1 VTAPNPPRPSRAEL
15 TERIARRIARE
26 FRDGQVVNLG
36 AGLPMA
42 CVDYIPADLDIVFHS
57 EQGLLG
63 YGARVSRR
71 DEINPYLL
79 NAGRQAVLPRP
90 GMAIVDHAGSF
101 SIVRSGRIDIT
112 VLGGL
117 QVSVTGDLA
126 NCWLPGKVAGGMGG
140 AQDLADRAAMV
151 VVAMGHLAQGEPR
164 IVEKLSLPAT
174 AIGCVDLVV
183 TDLAVL
189 RITPGGAVLEEY
201 APGWDP
207 EQIVSLGRAPIAI
220 SPRVREIGPGPA

>member
-1 VTAPNPPRPSRAEL
+1 MTTPRLDRAEL
-15 TERIARRIARE
+15 AELIARRIARE

-42 CVDYIPADLDIVFHS
+42 CIDFIPADLDIVFHS

-63 YGARVSRR
+63 YGSRVSRR
-71 DEINPYLL
+71 DQIDPYLL

-90 GMAIVDHAGSF
+90 GMAIVDHAESF
-101 SIVRSGRIDIT
+101 GIVRSGRIDIT
-112 VLGGL
+112 VLGAL

-126 NCWLPGKVAGGMGG
+126 NCWLPDKVAGSIGG
-140 AQDLADRAAMV
+140 AQDLAACARKV
-151 VVAMGHLAQGEPR
+151 VVAMGHLARSGEPR

-189 RITPGGAVLEEY
+189 SVTPAGATLEEY

-207 EQIVSLGRAPIAI
+207 EQIVRLGSAPIAI
-220 SPRVREIGPGPA
+220 SPAAHEIERGPA

>member
-1 VTAPNPPRPSRAEL
+1 
-15 TERIARRIARE
+15 
-26 FRDGQVVNLG
+26 
-36 AGLPMA
+36 MA

-71 DEINPYLL
+71 DEIDPYLL
-79 NAGRQAVLPRP
+79 NAGRQALLPRP

-126 NCWLPGKVAGGMGG
+126 NCWLPGKVTGGMGG
-140 AQDLADRAAMV
+140 AQDLADRAATV
-151 VVAMGHLAQGEPR
+151 VVAMGHLAYGGEPR

-189 RITPGGAVLEEY
+189 RITPSGAILEEY

-220 SPRVREIGPGPA
+220 SPQARPIELGPA